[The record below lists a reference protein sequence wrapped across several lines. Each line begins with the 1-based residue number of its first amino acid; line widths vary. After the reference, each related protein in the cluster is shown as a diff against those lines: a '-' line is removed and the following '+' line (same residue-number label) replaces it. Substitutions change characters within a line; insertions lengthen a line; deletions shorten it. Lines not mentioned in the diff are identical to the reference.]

1 MNMMLKDVPMVDVRT
16 PQDLEEAIVGLQED
30 ELLVLE
36 FWAPGAQ
43 PCKALAPVLEKVARK
58 YAPRVHIARI
68 NISEQPE
75 LAQHFRVQGIP
86 AVKMICGG
94 KLVGQFN
101 GAQPEQVIDEYLKK
115 ALPQPIE
122 QKNAVDSACE
132 LLAAGEAKGARA
144 LLHKVIAADPQNV
157 SAQLALARCQ
167 VLLHDGAAAQAVLDT
182 LDAPDRL
189 VEIDRIKLLIEVQ
202 ARCAALGGMR
212 VAAERAKQNPQDVQ
226 AMYDW
231 ACCLVLDVQFDA
243 ACAGLL
249 SLIERDKD
257 FHHGEARKLLVAVF
271 DLLGADPRVA
281 EYRRRL
287 ASALYI

>member
-16 PQDLEEAIVGLQED
+16 PQDLEEAIVGLAED

-43 PCKALAPVLEKVARK
+43 PCKVLAAILEKVARK

-86 AVKMICGG
+86 AVKLVCGG

-101 GAQPEQVIDEYLKK
+101 GAQPEQVIDEYIKK

-122 QKNAVDSACE
+122 QKNALDSARE
-132 LLAAGEAKGARA
+132 LLAAGDGKNARV
-144 LLHKVIAADPQNV
+144 LLERVVAADPDNV
-157 SAQLALARCQ
+157 NAQLVLARCH
-167 VLLHDGAAAQAVLDT
+167 VLLRNAAAAQTLLDAI
-182 LDAPDRL
+182 DAPDRL
-189 VEIDRIKLLIEVQ
+189 EEIERVKLLIAVQ
-202 ARCAALGGMR
+202 ARCAAAGGTR
-212 VAAERAKQNPQDVQ
+212 AAAARATQRPQDLQ
-226 AMYDW
+226 AVYDY
-231 ACCLVLDVQFDA
+231 ACCLALDGQYDA
-243 ACAGLL
+243 ACQGLL
-249 SLIERDKD
+249 TVIEQDKN
-257 FHHGEARKLLVAVF
+257 FQQGEARKLLVAVF
-271 DLLGADPRVA
+271 DILGADPRVT